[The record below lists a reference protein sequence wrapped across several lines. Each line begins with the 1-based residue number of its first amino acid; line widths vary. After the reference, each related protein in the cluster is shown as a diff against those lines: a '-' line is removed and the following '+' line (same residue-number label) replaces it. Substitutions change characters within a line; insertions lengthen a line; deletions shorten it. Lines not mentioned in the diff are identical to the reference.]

1 MVAAKT
7 WSWDL
12 QGQRGQQRDVR
23 VELVRALSVVHLLF
37 GNSPPSFCGL
47 IVVVFLAPDLQPPH
61 AACELPDI
69 LSINPPFMIPSRVN
83 FCPLQPQIQIDIEG
97 KERLE
102 ASNMLLFSF
111 NWQHLSVFPTC
122 QGPVGS
128 NFEAIF

>member
-12 QGQRGQQRDVR
+12 QGSGASRGDVR

-37 GNSPPSFCGL
+37 SNSPPSFCGL

-61 AACELPDI
+61 PACELPNI
-69 LSINPPFMIPSRVN
+69 LSINPLLCFHQESISVA
-83 FCPLQPQIQIDIEG
+83 QPQVQIDIER

-111 NWQHLSVFPTC
+111 DWQRLSVFPTC
-122 QGPVGS
+122 QGPVSS

>member
-1 MVAAKT
+1 MAAAKT

-23 VELVRALSVVHLLF
+23 VELGRALCVVRLLF
-37 GNSPPSFCGL
+37 GSSPPSFCGL

-61 AACELPDI
+61 PACELPDI
-69 LSINPPFMIPSRVN
+69 LSINPPFMLRSRVN
-83 FCPLQPQIQIDIEG
+83 FCSLQPEIQIDTER
-97 KERLE
+97 KEKLE

-111 NWQHLSVFPTC
+111 DWQHLSGFPTC

-128 NFEAIF
+128 NFEVIF

>member
-1 MVAAKT
+1 MAAAKT

-23 VELVRALSVVHLLF
+23 VELSEHCLLF
-37 GNSPPSFCGL
+37 VC
-47 IVVVFLAPDLQPPH
+47 LAPDLQPPH
-61 AACELPDI
+61 PACELPDI
-69 LSINPPFMIPSRVN
+69 ISINPPFMLRSRVS
-83 FCPLQPQIQIDIEG
+83 FCRLQPEIQIDTER

-111 NWQHLSVFPTC
+111 DWQHLSGFPTC

-128 NFEAIF
+128 NFEVIF